1 MKQLKMYLA
10 KIQILPHILTIFQK
24 NLTQFLLQETTVVI
38 KMELPQ
44 QKELYKI
51 LSKEL
56 LEGFELLQP
65 HMN

>member
-1 MKQLKMYLA
+1 MYLT

-44 QKELYKI
+44 QKEL
-51 LSKEL
+51 LV
-56 LEGFELLQP
+56 GFELLQP